1 MGKLKIKFLP
11 VITMITPSNKM
22 TKVTI
27 FMTLAAVTIL
37 PHVKAADDGF
47 CFSSFNKAWKSA
59 GRGRVYRQTALW
71 QKCGV
76 YYERQDHQQCALHA
90 VNCILHSARKNP
102 LKPEDMYEAD
112 GEKEHGNWGNHAVRV
127 VLNKQNLSCD
137 EVVPGDEKVGAVAWI
152 ITDNGHWHS
161 YVKNDNGRWFDVES
175 YHPKRYK
182 ICQGSL
188 GYNDKRTERKNWRPR
203 LVGNDDAMVQRLR
216 EWERKCS
223 PRRLIY
229 RVERSVFAKGQ
240 WFCTVCGTKNDAAA
254 IVCLCTTPQPGSW
267 TCKMCDARN
276 KPDAKRCS
284 TCTLNRPGFNSA
296 AAQTGSSQTFEAQ
309 MQAAMLES
317 MKA

>member
-1 MGKLKIKFLP
+1 MG
-11 VITMITPSNKM
+11 
-22 TKVTI
+22 
-27 FMTLAAVTIL
+27 
-37 PHVKAADDGF
+37 GF

-112 GEKEHGNWGNHAVRV
+112 GEMEHGNWGNHAVQI
-127 VLNKQNLSCD
+127 VLNKQDLSCV
-137 EVVPGDEKVGAVAWI
+137 EVAPGDEKVGAVAWLI
-152 ITDNGHWHS
+152 LSNGHWHS
-161 YVKNDNGRWFDVES
+161 YVKNSNGWFDVES
-175 YHPKRYK
+175 YDPVGYAKY
-182 ICQGSL
+182 QGPL
-188 GYNDKRTERKNWRPR
+188 GYNPDLKNLASNHRPR
-203 LVGNDDAMVQRLR
+203 LVGNDHAMVQRLR
-216 EWERKCS
+216 WERQCK
-223 PRRLIY
+223 PRRVIY

-240 WFCTVCGTKNDAAA
+240 WFCKVCGTKNDAAA
-254 IVCLCTTPQPGSW
+254 MVCLCSTPKPGSGSPKPEAGW
-267 TCKMCDARN
+267 TCALCNEKN
-276 KPDAKRCS
+276 KSDAKRCS
-284 TCTLNRPGFNSA
+284 VCTLDRPGLNSA